1 MTVGAPD
8 TKTAEL
14 QPESQTGGLVNS
26 PSIAQVAPI
35 FVLDSHEAWRPV
47 PVEDSLERLGYVWE
61 HGEGFVNKAG
71 QKVDRLDFPQNL
83 DPQRF
88 SDLPLVGYHRT
99 VEGAPL
105 KWHQFWFWYI
115 YNPKMYAGYGEHE
128 GDWEMCQIGCDLTV
142 FEHPILMTL
151 SQHSGGEKREF
162 WRVEA
167 DPPKTSPHRSVIYIA
182 RDSHAAYRRAPM
194 AEETAAQRRKREEQE
209 QQQQQEQQQAEAEQQ
224 QQQEEEL
231 SPEQKY
237 EQAAQDKI
245 EAEAEERNVPEPV
258 KSQEAQGDI
267 QKPPTTAEQRLKGV
281 EVQEQLSELQG
292 QTWPAS
298 PDLTKPIPSNSPANP
313 PQPDQ
318 EVEEEEQE

>member
-167 DPPKTSPHRSVIYIA
+167 DPPKANPHRAVIYIA
-182 RDSHAAYRRAPM
+182 RDSHAAYFEPHRDVTDVADGHGKTLGQIEWREFGPWALWSGQWGNSANSPGPLATRRAWKAPH
-194 AEETAAQRRKREEQE
+194 AWHG
-209 QQQQQEQQQAEAEQQ
+209 QA
-224 QQQEEEL
+224 
-231 SPEQKY
+231 
-237 EQAAQDKI
+237 
-245 EAEAEERNVPEPV
+245 R
-258 KSQEAQGDI
+258 G
-267 QKPPTTAEQRLKGV
+267 
-281 EVQEQLSELQG
+281 
-292 QTWPAS
+292 
-298 PDLTKPIPSNSPANP
+298 
-313 PQPDQ
+313 
-318 EVEEEEQE
+318 